1 MTEFRSCLETGQFVI
16 TSELEPP
23 KGVDLRKAIE
33 YAKSLEGKVHAVNI
47 TDSPMANMR
56 MSPIAVAHVV
66 KHETNLDAIFHLT
79 CRDRNIIGLQSE
91 LLGAYALGVKTILI
105 LTGDHPEKGDHPL
118 AQGVYEVDSLG
129 LVEIAN
135 RLNQGYD
142 WQGNELA
149 GATDFCIGVAANPCA
164 PDLDMEV
171 WRLTRKLE
179 MGAHFVETQP
189 VYEIESLYR
198 LISRIE
204 HLNVPVIAGVLPLK
218 SEKMATYM
226 SRNVPG
232 IHIPEWLARRV
243 KEQGRNAG
251 VEAARDLLAVLP
263 GIVQGAHIMP
273 VGSRKLVLD
282 VLSGMEMIGHCVL
295 PIDGIDA
302 SKAVR

>member
-1 MTEFRSCLETGQFVI
+1 MKEFRSFLETDQFVI

-23 KGVDLRKAIE
+23 KGIDLCKTLE
-33 YAKSLEGKVHAVNI
+33 YAKSLEGRVHAVNI

-66 KHETNLDAIFHLT
+66 RQETDLDAIFHLT

-91 LLGAYALGVKTILI
+91 LLGAYALGIKTILI
-105 LTGDHPEKGDHPL
+105 LTGDHPERGDHPF

-149 GATDFCIGVAANPCA
+149 GATDFCIGVAADPCA
-164 PDLDMEV
+164 LDLDMEI
-171 WRLTRKLE
+171 WRLNRKVE
-179 MGAHFVETQP
+179 GGACFIETQP
-189 VYEIESLYR
+189 VYEIETLYR
-198 LISRIE
+198 FVNRVK
-204 HLNVPVIAGVLPLK
+204 HLNVPVIAGILPLK

-232 IHIPEWLARRV
+232 IHIPEWLAQRV
-243 KEQGRNAG
+243 REQGRTAG
-251 VEAARDLLAVLP
+251 VDAARNLLAMLP
-263 GIVQGAHIMP
+263 GVVQGAHIMP
-273 VGSRKLVLD
+273 AGSKKLVLD
-282 VLSGMEMIGHCVL
+282 VLEGMDTKRQGTFFIGEGRS
-295 PIDGIDA
+295 D
-302 SKAVR
+302 KAVR